1 MVQFSGST
9 SILPVLLL
17 ILVGSLEFGTLFST
31 YLRFQNAVREG
42 ARVATLGVPEAEIT
56 TRIHQFAP
64 GLKPSS
70 LTVTVTNA
78 EGDRGEAVQVAAA
91 YTQDIS
97 TMLMAVIVGT
107 SDFTMNYQTTMRL
120 E

>member
-1 MVQFSGST
+1 MRKLRSQSGT
-9 SILPVLLL
+9 ATVEMALILPVLLL

-70 LTVTVTNA
+70 LTVSYCQKLGTDPLG
-78 EGDRGEAVQVAAA
+78 GDLVFTDSVYKCDVFYDLSEAPA
-91 YTQDIS
+91 T
-97 TMLMAVIVGT
+97 L
-107 SDFTMNYQTTMRL
+107 
-120 E
+120 